1 MEKKFSVYQNG
12 ELVAGLQKVASTN
25 ANLKMLVPE
34 KALDTLEVEKFTYAF
49 DKFGNKYFII
59 RDC

>member
-1 MEKKFSVYQNG
+1 MEKKFSVYQDG
-12 ELVAGLQKVASTN
+12 ELVAGLQKVSSNN
-25 ANLKMLVPE
+25 ANLNMLLPE
-34 KALDTLEVEKFTYAF
+34 VSLDTLEVEKFSWAY

>member
-1 MEKKFSVYQNG
+1 VEKKFSVYQDG
-12 ELVAGLQKVASTN
+12 ELVAGLQKVSSNN
-25 ANLKMLVPE
+25 ANLTMLVSE
-34 KALDTLEVEKFTYAF
+34 VSLDTLEVEKFSWAY